1 MYYVNL
7 KIWFSKLGLHL
18 NNFDE
23 EDWFFLMKL
32 LSVAANLLYWWP
44 GHPRWLL
51 RCLHYFT
58 LFQDSDH
65 RPFQSYSGSEN
76 TNGVFEKYLEI
87 HYSRIPVHYD
97 SYLDLLTVDLH
108 SSVSVIHS
116 KFQGFQKNPTICPL
130 LLAHIC
136 YIFSIS
142 KIYILVVWRFGST
155 LGIGTMQGTHPS
167 LSGSLCP
174 LTIRW
179 YLHTTHRQTQGQNT
193 DTQPD
198 RGAKYKLRCKIQTHR
213 QRDRHRCK
221 HTRIDTHRLRHRNY
235 ASIPI
240 EKLH

>member
-116 KFQGFQKNPTICPL
+116 KFQGFQKKSTICPL

-179 YLHTTHRQTQGQNT
+179 YLHTTHRQTQPVWGKIQTLRQTQGQNT
-193 DTQPD
+193 DTQAD
-198 RGAKYKLRCKIQTHR
+198 RGAKYRLRCKIQTQR
-213 QRDRHRCK
+213 Q
-221 HTRIDTHRLRHRNY
+221 TQM
-235 ASIPI
+235 
-240 EKLH
+240 